1 MMTKKEYVEHLKVKG
16 YEILSDAQVALG
28 SLIFDIRETTN
39 HTAMGDQHAFCLKLS
54 PESDMNL
61 CPSPWN

>member
-1 MMTKKEYVEHLKVKG
+1 MTKREYIEHLKAKG

-28 SLIFDIRETTN
+28 SLIFNVRETIN
-39 HTAMGDQHAFCLKLS
+39 HTATGEQRSFCLKLS